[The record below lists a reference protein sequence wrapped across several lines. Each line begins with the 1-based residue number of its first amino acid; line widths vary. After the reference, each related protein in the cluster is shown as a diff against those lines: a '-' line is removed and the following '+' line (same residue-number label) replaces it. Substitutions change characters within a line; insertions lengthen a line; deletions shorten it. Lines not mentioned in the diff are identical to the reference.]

1 MSSWIDQLSRLVA
14 RGPEFDR
21 MNRVIREQACA
32 QSALR
37 VAQEVHP
44 APGQVGSLIQAVGQP
59 RIQIVEGTREARL
72 YHALGSSLGEQRA
85 EVLELLIRENM
96 ILERLIL
103 APAPTRKPQE
113 LDTRC
118 LQATYDLGTI
128 GHEP

>member
-1 MSSWIDQLSRLVA
+1 MIRLIA
-14 RGPEFDR
+14 HGPEFDR
-21 MNRVIREQACA
+21 MNLHILERTCA

-37 VAQEVHP
+37 VAHEVHP
-44 APGQVGSLIQAVGQP
+44 APGQVGSLCQAVLQT
-59 RIQIVEGTREARL
+59 RILIVEGTREARL

-85 EVLELLIRENM
+85 EVVELLIRENM

-103 APAPTRKPQE
+103 APAPTRKAQE
-113 LDTRC
+113 LDTRV